1 MTSEDWE
8 VYMKM
13 LKENEAQR
21 LSFNERQAKWKAY
34 LESKQP
40 RRSET
45 SFSMNKFS
53 K

>member
-8 VYMKM
+8 VHMKM

-21 LSFNERQAKWKAY
+21 LSFNERRKWKAY
-34 LESKQP
+34 LESNNQEDLKPAFQ
-40 RRSET
+40 RT
-45 SFSMNKFS
+45 NS